1 MTERTACIAEK
12 MIAYDCGD
20 VNRIEHFIKVYGY
33 ASAIGR
39 LERLNPQVQETL
51 EIAALLHGYS
61 CRSPQNCGVSST
73 PASCQ
78 T

>member
-20 VNRIEHFIKVYGY
+20 VHRIEHFIKVYGY
-33 ASAIGR
+33 ASAIGW

-51 EIAALLHGYS
+51 EIAALLHNIGIKVS
-61 CRSPQNCGVSST
+61 EKIPQKHWKISGG
-73 PASCQ
+73 
-78 T
+78 